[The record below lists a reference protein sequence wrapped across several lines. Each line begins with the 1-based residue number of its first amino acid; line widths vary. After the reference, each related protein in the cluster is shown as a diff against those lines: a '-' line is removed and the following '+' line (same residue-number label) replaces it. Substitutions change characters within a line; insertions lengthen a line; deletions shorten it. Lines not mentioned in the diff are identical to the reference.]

1 MRYYQRDRWRRLLQR
16 SPHWCGH
23 LSLLMGLS
31 LASAVSAQSVSQVP
45 HPAPTESV
53 IVSETKAP
61 LDKILHDFIF
71 SYTAP
76 SPASGKVA
84 RWHAGVCPGVTGL
97 PPSWD
102 KSVTARVREVASLAG
117 APVAPEKCRPNIDI
131 IFTKS
136 PQTLLDEAHATKS
149 WLLGYHDAAQ
159 EKQLSTVS
167 HAVQAWYLT
176 QTVDSRGG
184 VFTDDKLHPEGID
197 IQVRTSSAPTG
208 NTLQFPSAHVEYWNG
223 SHLGDERRSE
233 LMHVLVVVDL
243 SKVDGIQLSA
253 VADNVAMLS
262 LAQTSAFDVCQP
274 LTSIANLTTPGCDA
288 RLKTDKVSASDL
300 AYLHALY
307 SIDLRNSLIQ
317 QQGELAFKM
326 KKSLGAP

>member
-1 MRYYQRDRWRRLLQR
+1 
-16 SPHWCGH
+16 
-23 LSLLMGLS
+23 MGLS
-31 LASAVSAQSVSQVP
+31 LASAASAQGVSQAP

-61 LDKILHDFIF
+61 SDKILHDFIF

-84 RWHAGVCPGVTGL
+84 RWHAGVCPGITGL

-131 IFTKS
+131 IFTKN
-136 PQTLLDEAHATKS
+136 PQTLLDEVRATKS

-167 HAVQAWYLT
+167 HAVQAWYMT

-184 VFTDDKLHPEGID
+184 VFTDDKLHPEGIYL
-197 IQVRTSSAPTG
+197 QVRTSSAPTG

-243 SKVDGIQLSA
+243 AKVDGIQLSA

-262 LAQTSAFDVCQP
+262 LAQTSAFEVCQP

-307 SIDLRNSLIQ
+307 SIDLRDSLIQ

-326 KKSLGAP
+326 KESFPAH